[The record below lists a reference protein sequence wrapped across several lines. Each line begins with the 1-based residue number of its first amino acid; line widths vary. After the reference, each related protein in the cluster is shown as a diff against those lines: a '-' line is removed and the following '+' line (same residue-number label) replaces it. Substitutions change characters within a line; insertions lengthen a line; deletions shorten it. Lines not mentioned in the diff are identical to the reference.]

1 MTKAQLFNKVYPFQ
15 IKMKAPDPTKPDP
28 QRQAMEK
35 LFLDV
40 AGVDGE
46 VDWMELKLVLDH
58 CFRDDIAIAAKG
70 VSRSYHVAPV
80 ESKKSLTP
88 QGEVVCCG
96 LLAMLQDW
104 YVNMAGGDNRPER
117 STSGDFVVAK
127 ERAPLMTGEMSR
139 MYLVTNPL
147 TYIRIRQEFKFEFEF
162 KFKLEFE
169 LALELELEFD
179 FELISQ
185 SILSRFPRIY

>member
-1 MTKAQLFNKVYPFQ
+1 
-15 IKMKAPDPTKPDP
+15 
-28 QRQAMEK
+28 MEK

-46 VDWMELKLVLDH
+46 VDWMELKMVLDH

-96 LLAMLQDW
+96 LLAILQDW
-104 YVNMAGGDNRPER
+104 YGKMAGGDNRPAG
-117 STSGDFVVAK
+117 STSADLMVAK
-127 ERAPLMTGEMSR
+127 ERAPLMTGETSR
-139 MYLVTNPL
+139 MYSFTNPL
-147 TYIRIRQEFKFEFEF
+147 TYN
-162 KFKLEFE
+162 
-169 LALELELEFD
+169 
-179 FELISQ
+179 
-185 SILSRFPRIY
+185 